1 MNLAT
6 QYPDITIKALIIDDQ
21 MLMRRAFARILFE
34 MGVESIEECSNA
46 EDGIRKLKRIPE
58 INLVICDLRMERLTG
73 FDVLTYLRTRPI
85 RSDVPFLLVTG
96 DSEQEVIVKAKDL
109 GVSDFGIKPI
119 MPEDIKKK
127 IWKMMESYLNPT
139 EVEKLFQKGDQ
150 LFLAG
155 KYQKAMNAY
164 KETAEMEPSARS
176 VYSMA
181 QVLLRANRID
191 AAFDLVKENI
201 KKYPLYYKNY
211 ALAADISILKRDYYT
226 AIDYLKKELNINP
239 WQPHRCCL
247 VGNIYMRLSLFTHAK
262 KQFQKALSY
271 SPKFKDAM
279 WGLANAHYHLDEYE
293 KCFHRLR
300 KLLRYYPKTKKALE
314 MLIELGKV
322 PELNRGV
329 EIFFRDEINRN
340 PGLHSLALYMA
351 KHYYYSRKYEEA
363 LQYLGK
369 VLEVYPAHEGVKK
382 LAAQIEKRLPQSKSM
397 AEAVFQATKASS
409 VPSMAI

>member
-1 MNLAT
+1 MNLAN

-21 MLMRRAFARILFE
+21 MLMRRAFARILYE

-127 IWKMMESYLNPT
+127 IWKIMESYLNPNKL
-139 EVEKLFQKGDQ
+139 ERLFQKGDQ

-155 KYQKAMNAY
+155 NYQKAMSVY
-164 KETAEMEPSARS
+164 KTTASLEPCARS
-176 VYSMA
+176 FYSMA
-181 QVLLRANRID
+181 QVLLRAKKID
-191 AAFDLVKENI
+191 AAYKLIKENI
-201 KKYPLYYKNY
+201 KKYPLYYKNF

-247 VGNIYMRLSLFTHAK
+247 VGNIYMRLSLFEHAK

-279 WGLANAHYHLDEYE
+279 WGLANALYHLDDHER
-293 KCFHRLR
+293 CFHRLR

-322 PELNRGV
+322 PELNHGI
-329 EIFFRDEINRN
+329 EIYFRDEINRN
-340 PGLHSLALYMA
+340 PELHSLTIYMA
-351 KHYYYSRKYEEA
+351 KHYFFSRKYEKA
-363 LQYLGK
+363 LQSLAR
-369 VLEVYPAHEGVKK
+369 VLEVYPDHRGVQQ
-382 LAAQIEKRLPQSKSM
+382 LASQIERRLPGTTPTNKP
-397 AEAVFQATKASS
+397 VFQQNQVASQ
-409 VPSMAI
+409 PSLAI